1 MFKAEQPTKPTQG
14 VTQGVTQGITINSNV
29 PETIIGPETK
39 YQGTVTTSKT
49 IRIDGLFE
57 GEIKSGGH
65 VIVGEEGKFKG
76 TMDCTSLYISGIVEG
91 TMTVSGRLECTEHA
105 VLKGDVVVKELI
117 LAPGTIFDG
126 TCNMSKFNPTATE
139 NKPE

>member
-65 VIVGEEGKFKG
+65 VIIGETGKFKG
-76 TMDCTSLYISGIVEG
+76 TMECISLYTSGSVDG
-91 TMTVSGRLECTEHA
+91 SVTASQKLECTSQSI
-105 VLKGDVVVKELI
+105 LKGNIVAKELV
-117 LAPGTIFDG
+117 LAPGSVFDG
-126 TCNMSKFNPTATE
+126 SCIMSKFNAVAAE
-139 NKPE
+139 DKPQ